1 MIHEHLK
8 NVKREFYFFR
18 LSSLTYDVQGVSI
31 PHNGAN
37 AFVENFRV
45 RKCENDT
52 VGLTPAKLRAY
63 NQLVFVLSL
72 PQLFTVLAVSAR
84 SFEQS
89 ARVQELI
96 NAATLSHREGRW
108 VHLPL

>member
-1 MIHEHLK
+1 MR
-8 NVKREFYFFR
+8 KR
-18 LSSLTYDVQGVSI
+18 
-31 PHNGAN
+31 
-37 AFVENFRV
+37 
-45 RKCENDT
+45 ENDT

-96 NAATLSHREGRW
+96 NAATLSHREERW